1 MIPAIY
7 PLIGL
12 GLMAVALAAIALAPY
27 CREFRRVWFALAAVA
42 AILYAGTKPSLNV
55 NFALGL
61 KRGNVDYDATE
72 HVLTVEWSYT
82 VAVADSVFRWKYQ
95 INDGEW
101 IDLPDGMV
109 RDGRAV
115 AAIVIEDGD
124 RLNVQCYAVYV
135 APVQVVTNGVYHL
148 NGVMR
153 SINSVTSSNPDYVT
167 PGVPIIVAD
176 LTLTP
181 TNKPNIPDNLKR
193 NMP

>member
-1 MIPAIY
+1 MIPAVY

-12 GLMAVALAAIALAPY
+12 GLTAVALMAIALAPY
-27 CREFRRVWFALAAVA
+27 CREFRRVWFAVAAAA

-61 KRGNVDYDATE
+61 TRGNVDYDAVE

-82 VAVADSVFRWKYQ
+82 IAVADSVFRWKYQ
-95 INDGEW
+95 LNDGEW
-101 IDLPDGMV
+101 IDLPDGLV
-109 RDGRAV
+109 RDRRAS
-115 AAIVIEDGD
+115 AAIVMADGD

-153 SINSVTSSNPDYVT
+153 SINDNGEGKFVT
-167 PGVPIIVAD
+167 PGVPIIFAD

-193 NMP
+193 SIP